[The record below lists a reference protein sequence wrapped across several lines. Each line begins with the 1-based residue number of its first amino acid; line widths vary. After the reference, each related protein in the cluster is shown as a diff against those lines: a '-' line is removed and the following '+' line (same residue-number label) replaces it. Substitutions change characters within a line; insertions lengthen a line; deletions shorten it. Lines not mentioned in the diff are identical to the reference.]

1 MRSGATRRERRV
13 MERLRHC
20 LLGLGWDVVR
30 RYEDERPLLR
40 VLSPVSTCIGD
51 SVVIDGGW
59 FRSGTGVWLAPC
71 READRAAEAVARL
84 LAPYVIAIVMARQ
97 QEDD

>member
-1 MRSGATRRERRV
+1 

-71 READRAAEAVARL
+71 READRAAEAVAQL

-97 QEDD
+97 QEDE